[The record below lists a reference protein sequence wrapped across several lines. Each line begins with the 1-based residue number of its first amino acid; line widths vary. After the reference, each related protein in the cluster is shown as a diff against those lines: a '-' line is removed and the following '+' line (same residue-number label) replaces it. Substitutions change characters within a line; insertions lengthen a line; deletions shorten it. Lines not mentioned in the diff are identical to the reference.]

1 MDRQAPHETI
11 SISKFKATCLAVLE
25 RVRVTGKRVVVTRF
39 GEPVAEVVPP
49 TPPAREPDWLG
60 AMEGRG
66 AIRGDLIAPAA
77 EPEEWEALG
86 E

>member
-1 MDRQAPHETI
+1 MPDEPHETI
-11 SISKFKATCLAVLE
+11 AISKFKATCLAVLE

-49 TPPAREPDWLG
+49 TPPPREPDWLG
-60 AMEGRG
+60 SMHDRG
-66 AIRGDLIAPAA
+66 TIRGDLVAPVAG
-77 EPEEWEALG
+77 EEEWEVLG

>member
-1 MDRQAPHETI
+1 MFDEPHETI
-11 SISKFKATCLAVLE
+11 AISKFKATCLAVLE

-60 AMEGRG
+60 SMANRG
-66 AIRGDLIAPAA
+66 AIRGDLVEPVAA
-77 EPEEWEALG
+77 EDEWEVLT

>member
-1 MDRQAPHETI
+1 MADQPHETI
-11 SISKFKATCLAVLE
+11 AISKFKATCLAVLE

-60 AMEGRG
+60 SMAGRG
-66 AIRGDLIAPAA
+66 AIKGDLL
-77 EPEEWEALG
+77 EPIVGEEEWEALT